1 MAVKTPIRT
10 VFDESNNATGLA
22 EFQSGE
28 FIGVAHGGIGAAT
41 LTTNAI
47 LLGNGTNAIQNS
59 ALQIS
64 GSTLSSSDS
73 TLITI
78 DDGLNVTGNLSVDGN
93 LTVTGTLTSVNSQTI
108 NITNSFSFEGSTPDG
123 NETQLTVVDP
133 TADRTITLPNA
144 TGNVAIFTAAMTAA
158 IADGSDGQVLKTDG
172 SGVLSFGAVATDLS
186 ESTLSTAP
194 GSDGNF
200 DLSFDPEQS
209 TQETPF
215 EAGSADAFGIA
226 LTANLFSYN
235 DPVGSTNTIDL
246 GALS

>member
-1 MAVKTPIRT
+1 MAVKVPVRT
-10 VFDESNNATGLA
+10 VFDDSNRATGLA

-28 FIGVAHGGIGAAT
+28 FIGVAHGGIGVAT
-41 LTTNAI
+41 LTANAI
-47 LLGNGTNAIQNS
+47 LLGNSTSAVQNS
-59 ALQIS
+59 VLHIS

-73 TLITI
+73 SLITI
-78 DDGLNVTGNLSVDGN
+78 DDGLNVTGNLSVAGN

-144 TGNVAIFTAAMTAA
+144 TGNVAIFTTAMTTA
-158 IADGSDGQVLKTDG
+158 IADGSSGQVLQTDG
-172 SGVLSFGAVATDLS
+172 SGVLSFGTVATDLK
-186 ESTLSTAP
+186 ESTLTSAP
-194 GSDGNF
+194 ASEGNF
-200 DLSFDPEQS
+200 DLSFDPAQS
-209 TQETPF
+209 SQETPF
-215 EAGSADAFGIA
+215 QADQEDAFGVA
-226 LTANLFSYN
+226 LAVNVFSYN

>member
-10 VFDESNNATGLA
+10 VFDGSGNATGLA

-47 LLGNGTNAIQNS
+47 LLGNGTNAVQNS

-144 TGNVAIFTAAMTAA
+144 TGNVAIFTAAMTSA

-172 SGVLSFGAVATDLS
+172 SGVLSFGSVATDLK
-186 ESTLSTAP
+186 ESTLSIAP
-194 GSDGNF
+194 ASDGDF
-200 DLSFDPEQS
+200 DLAFDAGQS

-215 EAGSADAFGIA
+215 EADSEDAFGIA
-226 LTANLFSYN
+226 LAANVFSYN